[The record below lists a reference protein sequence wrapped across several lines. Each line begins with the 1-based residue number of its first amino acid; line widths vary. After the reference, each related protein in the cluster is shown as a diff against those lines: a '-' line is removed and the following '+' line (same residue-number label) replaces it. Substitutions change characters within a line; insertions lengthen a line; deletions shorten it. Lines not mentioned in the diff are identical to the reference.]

1 MYSKATFCCP
11 HLSYPLSGQK
21 PSPHK
26 VEQFVWGSEWGG
38 LSPSEKKVRS
48 NHWAQH
54 TWGVHLS
61 YCLWWAGWKNS
72 QAEEEK
78 HQTGAE
84 WAFYE
89 RFFDKDKSAAWTK
102 VISDEL
108 IVTALLRFTF
118 STSRAKTCVSWAAPL
133 TKPYMCLLLKV
144 SQADL
149 LLRLEWCAWLC
160 CRMMWQV
167 RWASRRRYRIRQNS
181 WRDFYSRGCLFDYDL
196 LEIWQKD
203 QK

>member
-1 MYSKATFCCP
+1 MCFLK
-11 HLSYPLSGQK
+11 PLSVAPISVT
-21 PSPHK
+21 PSVDRNRVHTK
-26 VEQFVWGSEWGG
+26 
-38 LSPSEKKVRS
+38 LSSSCEGVNEVASLSQWKKGRS

-133 TKPYMCLLLKV
+133 TKLYMCLLLKV

-149 LLRLEWCAWLC
+149 LLWLEWCT
-160 CRMMWQV
+160 
-167 RWASRRRYRIRQNS
+167 
-181 WRDFYSRGCLFDYDL
+181 L
-196 LEIWQKD
+196 L
-203 QK
+203 